1 MQRPNAVIDL
11 IRRAGVLLHLSS
23 LPGPFGIG
31 DLGPA
36 AEAWIGWLTQAHQT
50 LWQILPL
57 GPTGFG
63 DSPYQSLS
71 AFAGN
76 PLLISPE
83 RLVEAGL
90 LTRADL
96 DPMPAASSRHIEFAQ
111 VIDYK
116 RRVLARAFERSPS
129 LGRSPWRAHMEAFH
143 EAERY
148 WLDDFAL
155 FTALKA
161 NHAGQPWSE
170 WPRDLALRA
179 PQALAGARQ
188 RLAHEID
195 RVVFEQMLFRTQWEM
210 LRARAR
216 EQGIQ
221 IIGDVPLYLAY
232 DSAEVWANPELFRLD
247 SRGVP
252 THVAGVPPDYFSPT
266 GQRWGNPLFRWARHR
281 ADGFAWWQRR
291 VQSALGLSDWVRI
304 DHFRGLAAYWEVPAS
319 SPTAEK
325 GRWVRAP
332 GAALLT
338 ALAQHTPRLP
348 LIAEDLGVL
357 TADVVGLR
365 TRFGLPGMR
374 VLQFA
379 FDGDGRNAFLPH
391 NYEAATVVYTGTHDN
406 DTTRGWYDGAD
417 ERVRDFA
424 RRYLGRDGSDIS
436 WDLMR
441 LAWTSV
447 ACMALAPLQDVLAL
461 GSEARMNFPGR
472 AEGNWAWRFAEG
484 DLTSVLAERLGDLT
498 TLAGRTG
505 AEAARELPKLY

>member
-1 MQRPNAVIDL
+1 LQRPNAVIDL

-36 AEAWIGWLTQAHQT
+36 AEGWISWLAQARQT

-71 AFAGN
+71 SFAGN

-90 LTRADL
+90 LTRAEL
-96 DPMPAASSRHIEFAQ
+96 DPMPAASSRRVQFAQ

-116 RRVLARAFERSPS
+116 RRLLARAFERYRG
-129 LGRSPWRAHMEAFH
+129 LGRSPWRAHTQAFR

-155 FTALKA
+155 FAALKA
-161 NHAGQPWSE
+161 DHAGQPWSE

-179 PQALAGARQ
+179 AQSLAGARQ
-188 RLAHEID
+188 RLADEID
-195 RVVFEQMLFRTQWEM
+195 RVIFEQMLFRTQWEQ

-216 EQGIQ
+216 EQAIQ

-247 SRGVP
+247 AHGVP

-266 GQRWGNPLFRWARHR
+266 GQRWGNPLYRWARHR

-319 SPTAEK
+319 SPTAEN

-338 ALAQHTPRLP
+338 ALAHQTPRLP

-406 DTTRGWYDGAD
+406 DTTRGWYAARTPRERAYLD
-417 ERVRDFA
+417 EYAPPAGPEVEWRLIRMAMASVCRFA
-424 RRYLGRDGSDIS
+424 VI
-436 WDLMR
+436 
-441 LAWTSV
+441 
-447 ACMALAPLQDVLAL
+447 PLQDMIGL
-461 GSEARMNFPGR
+461 GTEARMNTPGTSN
-472 AEGNWAWRFAEG
+472 GNNWSWRCREDAFDTSAAARLRE
-484 DLTSVLAERLGDLT
+484 LSVLF
-498 TLAGRTG
+498 GRCP
-505 AEAARELPKLY
+505 L

>member
-1 MQRPNAVIDL
+1 MIDL
-11 IRRAGVLLHLSS
+11 TRRAGVLLHPSS

-36 AEAWIGWLTQAHQT
+36 AEAWISWLAQARQT
-50 LWQILPL
+50 LWQVLPL

-71 AFAGN
+71 SFAGN

-96 DPMPAASSRHIEFAQ
+96 DPLPATSSRRIQFAQ

-116 RRVLARAFERSPS
+116 QRLLARAFERYRSM
-129 LGRSPWRAHMEAFH
+129 GRSPWRARVQAFR
-143 EAERY
+143 EAERD

-155 FTALKA
+155 FAALKA
-161 NHAGQPWSE
+161 DHAGQAWIE

-179 PQALAGARQ
+179 AKSLAGARE
-188 RLAHEID
+188 RLADEID
-195 RVVFEQMLFRTQWEM
+195 RVIFEQTLFRTQWEQ

-247 SRGVP
+247 AHGAP

-266 GQRWGNPLFRWARHR
+266 GQRWGNPLYRWARHR

-319 SPTAEK
+319 SPTAET

-332 GAALLT
+332 GGALLT
-338 ALAQHTPRLP
+338 ALAHQTPRLP

-357 TADVVGLR
+357 TEDVVELR

-379 FDGDGRNAFLPH
+379 FDGDSRNPFLPH
-391 NYEAATVVYTGTHDN
+391 NYETATVVFTGTHDN
-406 DTTRGWYDGAD
+406 DTTCGWYESAD
-417 ERVRDFA
+417 EQVRDCA
-424 RRYLGRDGSDIS
+424 RRYLGRDGSDIA

-441 LAWTSV
+441 LGWTSV
-447 ACMALAPLQDVLAL
+447 ACMALAPLQDVLAM

-472 AEGNWAWRFAEG
+472 AAGNWDWRFADG
-484 DLTSVLAERLGDLT
+484 DLTSALAGRLGELT

-505 AEAARELPKLY
+505 AEAPRELPKLI

>member
-1 MQRPNAVIDL
+1 MIDL
-11 IRRAGVLLHLSS
+11 TRRAGVLLHPSS

-36 AEAWIGWLTQAHQT
+36 AARWLTWLAQARQT
-50 LWQILPL
+50 LWQTLPL

-90 LTRADL
+90 LTRAEL
-96 DPMPAASSRHIEFAQ
+96 DPMPAASSRRVQFAE

-116 RRVLARAFERSPS
+116 RRVLVRAFERYRG
-129 LGRSPWRAHMEAFH
+129 LGRSTWRAPVEAFR
-143 EAERY
+143 EAERD
-148 WLDDFAL
+148 WLDDFAV
-155 FTALKA
+155 FTALKDDF
-161 NHAGQPWSE
+161 AGQPWCA

-179 PQALAGARQ
+179 AKSLAGARQ
-188 RLAHEID
+188 RLADEID
-195 RVVFEQMLFRTQWEM
+195 RVIFEQMLFRTQWEQ

-247 SRGVP
+247 AHGVP

-266 GQRWGNPLFRWARHR
+266 GQRWGNPLYRWARHR

-291 VQSALGLSDWVRI
+291 MRSALGLSEWVRI

-319 SPTAEK
+319 SPTAEN

-338 ALAQHTPRLP
+338 ALAHQTPRLP

-357 TADVVGLR
+357 TEDVVELR

-379 FDGDGRNAFLPH
+379 FDGDSRNPFLPH
-391 NYEAATVVYTGTHDN
+391 NYETATVVFTGTHDN
-406 DTTRGWYDGAD
+406 DTTCGWYESAD
-417 ERVRDFA
+417 ERVRDCA
-424 RRYLGRDGSDIS
+424 RRYLGRDGSDIC

-447 ACMALAPLQDVLAL
+447 ACMALAPLQDVLAM

-472 AEGNWAWRFAEG
+472 AAGNWDWRFAEG
-484 DLTSVLAERLGDLT
+484 DLTSALAERLGELT

-505 AEAARELPKLY
+505 AEAARELPKLL

>member
-1 MQRPNAVIDL
+1 MDL
-11 IRRAGVLLHLSS
+11 TRRAGILLHPSS

-36 AEAWIGWLTQAHQT
+36 AEAWVSWLAEARQT
-50 LWQILPL
+50 LWQVLPL
-57 GPTGFG
+57 GPTGYG
-63 DSPYQSLS
+63 DSPYQALS

-76 PLLISPE
+76 PLLISPD

-90 LTRADL
+90 LTRAEL
-96 DPMPAASSRHIEFAQ
+96 DPMPVVSSQRVQFGQ

-116 RRVLARAFERSPS
+116 RGVLRRAFERYRS
-129 LGRSPWRAHMEAFH
+129 LGRSPWRARAEAFL
-143 EAERY
+143 ENERH
-148 WLDDFAL
+148 WLDDFAM
-155 FTALKA
+155 FAALKA
-161 NHAGQPWSE
+161 DFGGRPWNE
-170 WPRDLALRA
+170 WPRDLARRV
-179 PQALAGARQ
+179 PQSLADARQ
-188 RLAHEID
+188 RLADEID
-195 RVVFEQMLFRTQWEM
+195 RVIFEQVLFRSQWDQ
-210 LRARAR
+210 LRARVR
-216 EQGIQ
+216 ESGIQ
-221 IIGDVPLYLAY
+221 VIGDVPLYLAY

-247 SRGVP
+247 SRGAP

-266 GQRWGNPLFRWARHR
+266 GQRWGNPLYRWARHR

-291 VQSALGLSDWVRI
+291 GQSAMGLSDWVRI

-338 ALAQHTPRLP
+338 ALAQHAPRLP

-357 TADVVGLR
+357 TEDVVELR
-365 TRFGLPGMR
+365 TRFGLPGLR

-379 FDGDGRNAFLPH
+379 FDGDSRNPFLPH
-391 NYEAATVVYTGTHDN
+391 NYETATVVFTGTHDN
-406 DTTRGWYDGAD
+406 DTARGWYESAD
-417 ERVRDFA
+417 ESVRDCA
-424 RRYLGRDGSDIS
+424 RRYLGRDGSDMS

-441 LAWTSV
+441 LAWNSV

-472 AEGNWAWRFAEG
+472 AAGNWDWRFAEG
-484 DLTSVLAERLGDLT
+484 DLTPDLAKRLGELT

-505 AEAARELPKLY
+505 AETTSVLPRLY